1 MSKFE
6 PDTKINYEGMD
17 EKLKARRRRIAH
29 VLQAPAPRFGG
40 R

>member
-17 EKLKARRRRIAH
+17 EKLKARRRRIAR
-29 VLQAPAPRFGG
+29 LCSLPWRRIGG